1 MYLEDMGDS
10 GNILIKK
17 KYNVR
22 TEMYYRRHEN
32 ISFACKL
39 YKTGISIEITT
50 KENGKTYI
58 KFTRIK
64 YAQKAIKFTRIK
76 HAQKLEH
83 YSQLGPTR
91 RTRALQSS
99 GPRRQQSQHDVQR
112 D

>member
-1 MYLEDMGDS
+1 MSKWKCIIGDMK
-10 GNILIKK
+10 IFL
-17 KYNVR
+17 
-22 TEMYYRRHEN
+22 
-32 ISFACKL
+32 SFANCI
-39 YKTGISIEITT
+39 KTGISIEITT

-91 RTRALQSS
+91 RTRALQSN
-99 GPRRQQSQHDVQR
+99 GPRRQQSQHDVQQ